1 MLVKYTHKYRN
12 IIHQHIILTHS
23 QNYINLLL
31 LLFQTNNAS
40 PKHHTVYVYPSK
52 PISNSTQFPNGQSQ
66 ISPIFKKPKKQT

>member
-52 PISNSTQFPNGQSQ
+52 PTQFPNGQSQ